1 MQLKVFKLFKRVRKL
16 KKDKFWVARHNYI
29 KYYETLPIDERAIL
43 LESTHG
49 KKLDGNIYYI
59 LRYLATDEKY
69 KDYKIYLSSMGRY
82 VRKLSE
88 FLEIHGIQN
97 VNVVMMASDEYMR
110 LLASAK
116 YLINDTSFGPYFAKK
131 PGQIYLN
138 TWHGTP
144 LKTLGRS
151 DASEYHTLG
160 NIQRNFVK
168 SDFLLYP
175 NEYTRDIM
183 LEDYMLENIAGGR
196 VMLSGYPRNEIFF
209 DEEARARVRDE
220 LMLEGK
226 RTYVYMPTY
235 RGQVSRGKTSKS
247 TAYLVYYLF
256 EMEKMLRD
264 DEVMFVNLHPLATDA
279 VNFSEFN
286 KIKPFPKEYEVYEF
300 LNSADVL
307 ITDYSSVFFDFAVTG
322 KKTVLFTYD
331 EDEYLSTRGMYMN
344 IDELPFPRVYDLPS
358 LFEEIR
364 SEKNYDDKAFLEKF
378 CPYES
383 INASR
388 NLCDCMILGDESGV
402 ILQPIADNGKEN
414 VFIYAGNLSGN
425 GITTSLISLLHTIDL
440 EKRNYIVT
448 FRSDIVGKYKDTIK
462 RFPKNVKYYA
472 FSTDPCI
479 SVKSRIVRKLFRE
492 KLIKANLYMKLARSS
507 IDFEFKQFFG
517 QARIDSVIQFN
528 GYENDVILLF
538 SAFDGN
544 NTIFVHNNMIEEITK
559 KGNQQWDVLKYAYRN
574 YRNVAVVTEDM
585 IKPTKKISSRADNI
599 KVVKNTVR
607 YKEILEKSGEKFTE
621 SSYVSCSLPFE
632 KVREALESTDK
643 KFINIGRFAPEKG
656 QDQLISAFSK
666 FHKENPASYLFI
678 IGGYSLSGIYEK
690 LEAQISSLG
699 LSERVILIMN
709 MQNPYTVLNKC
720 DYLVLSSHYEGFGLV
735 LIEAD
740 ILGKPVVSTDIPGPK
755 TFMEKHGGTLV
766 EDSEDGILE
775 GIKMLAE
782 GKIKPMNVDYEE
794 YNNTI
799 KREFDSL
806 FQ

>member
-1 MQLKVFKLFKRVRKL
+1 MKVFKLFKRVRKL
-16 KKDKFWVARHNYI
+16 KKDKFWVARHNYV

-82 VRKLSE
+82 MNKLIE
-88 FLEIHGIQN
+88 FLESRGIQN

-131 PGQIYLN
+131 EGQIYLN

-151 DASEYHTLG
+151 DASEFHTLG

-256 EMEKMLRD
+256 EMEKMLGD
-264 DEVMFVNLHPLATDA
+264 DEVLFVNLHPLATDA

-300 LNSADVL
+300 LNAADVL

-331 EDEYLSTRGMYMN
+331 EEEYLATRGMYMN
-344 IDELPFPRVYDLPS
+344 INELPFPRVYDLPS

-402 ILQPIADNGKEN
+402 VLQPIADNGKEN

-425 GITTSLISLLHTIDL
+425 GITASLISLLHTVDL

-448 FRSDIVGKYKDTIK
+448 FRSDVVGKYKDTIK
-462 RFPKNVKYYA
+462 LFPKNVKYYA

-479 SVKSRIVRKLFRE
+479 SVKDRIIRKLFRE
-492 KLIKANLYMKLARSS
+492 KLIKANLYMKLARSG

-517 QARIDSVIQFN
+517 NARIDSVIQFN
-528 GYENDVILLF
+528 GYEADVILLF
-538 SAFDGN
+538 SAFKGN
-544 NTIFVHNNMIEEITK
+544 NTIFVHSNVVEEITK
-559 KGNQQWDVLKYAYRN
+559 KGNQRRDVLNYAYRK

-585 IKPTKKISSRADNI
+585 IAPTKKISGRTDNI
-599 KVVKNTVR
+599 KIVKNTVR
-607 YKEILEKSGEKFTE
+607 YKEILEKSGEEFTE
-621 SSYVSCSLPFE
+621 TSYASCSLPFE

-643 KFINIGRFAPEKG
+643 KFINIGRFAPEKA
-656 QDQLISAFSK
+656 QDRLISAFSK
-666 FHKENPASYLFI
+666 FHAENPDSYLFI
-678 IGGYSLSGIYEK
+678 IGGYSLSGVYEK
-690 LEAQISSLG
+690 LSEQISNLG
-699 LSERVILIMN
+699 LSERIILIMN
-709 MQNPYTVLNKC
+709 MENPYTVLKKC
-720 DYLVLSSHYEGFGLV
+720 DYFVLSSLYEGFGLV

-740 ILGKPVVSTDIPGPK
+740 ILGKPVISTDIPGPR
-755 TFMEKHGGTLV
+755 TFMERHGGMLV
-766 EDSEDGILE
+766 DDSEQGVLS

-782 GKIKPMNVDYEE
+782 GKIKPLNVDYKQ
-794 YNNTI
+794 YNEDI
-799 KREFDSL
+799 EKEFEAL
-806 FQ
+806 FD